1 MRHTLRI
8 LVFFLIANVGIV
20 NVSFAEQSLYLI
32 GDEDNKPECYIDGDG
47 NVTGSDVEI
56 LRELGKRL
64 DLKLEIELAPWI
76 RVLSMV
82 QSGKADGGFPLF
94 VTPERKEYALYSKV
108 PIHVSVMTLY
118 TQSDHEFD
126 YNDFSD
132 LYHKKIG
139 INRGYSISEEF
150 DLAAQAGDIQI
161 TEVDSIDQLVKM
173 LTGGRIDAIAATPS
187 SITTYLKEHGIEIS
201 AIGHVRSRAAYLTL
215 SKVAKIKDKD
225 QLLEKINQE
234 LRVMEQEGII
244 EEITQKYLDY

>member
-8 LVFFLIANVGIV
+8 LVFFLIANVGMV

-56 LRELGKRL
+56 LR
-64 DLKLEIELAPWI
+64 KLEIELAPWI

-82 QSGKADGGFPLF
+82 KSGKADGGFPLF

-118 TQSDHEFD
+118 TQSGHEFD

-150 DLAAQAGDIQI
+150 DLAAQVGDIQI
-161 TEVDSIDQLVKM
+161 TEVDSIGQLVKM
-173 LTGGRIDAIAATPS
+173 LTSGRIDAIAATPS

-201 AIGHVRSRAAYLTL
+201 AIGHVRSREAYLTL
-215 SKVAKIKDKD
+215 SKMAKIKDKD
-225 QLLEKINQE
+225 QLLEKINKA
-234 LRVMEQEGII
+234 LLLMEREGII